1 MMRRFAPTL
10 KGLSLLM
17 ELHHFFT
24 AQRVLIVAG
33 KGGVGKSAVAGS
45 LALLSAQ
52 SGLRTLLVSFDA
64 QTIEIPDHERL
75 EKVIVTPGKALTDY
89 LASKGMGLI
98 SRQLAKSGIVEL
110 VATTAPG
117 LDDLLVLGRI
127 KAFEKELRAD
137 VIIVDG
143 PAAGHA
149 IDLVRAPLQLKRALA
164 TGPIAQQADEVL
176 AMLGDGKRCQVLM
189 VTTPAMTPVQ
199 ETVEAATELR
209 DDVHIVLAPVVVNK
223 READVP
229 TIDTT
234 GMSQELVDAHTYATQ
249 RMNAQRDAINTLKSS
264 LNLPQ
269 LSITRRR
276 LDGVELVNAI
286 VEDLAIAI
294 EALS

>member
-1 MMRRFAPTL
+1 MKP
-10 KGLSLLM
+10 
-17 ELHHFFT
+17 HHFLT

-45 LALLSAQ
+45 LALLAAR
-52 SGLRTLLVSFDA
+52 SGLRVLLVSFDA
-64 QTIEIPDHERL
+64 ETIEVPAHELL
-75 EKVIVTPGKALTDY
+75 EKVTVTPGNALTDY

-127 KAFEKELRAD
+127 KAFENELRAD
-137 VIIVDG
+137 IIIVDG

-149 IDLVRAPLQLKRALA
+149 IDLVRAPLQLKRALSS
-164 TGPIAQQADEVL
+164 GPIAQQADEVL
-176 AMLGDGKRCQVLM
+176 AMLADGARCKILM

-223 READVP
+223 IEPAVP
-229 TIDTT
+229 KLNTSEL
-234 GMSQELVDAHTYATQ
+234 SQDLVDAYAYASQ
-249 RMNAQRDAINTLKSS
+249 RSQSQQEAITVLSSTLD
-264 LNLPQ
+264 LPQ
-269 LSITRRR
+269 MTTTRRR
-276 LDGVELVNAI
+276 LDGEELVNAM
-286 VEDLAIAI
+286 VEDLTLAID
-294 EALS
+294 ALP

>member
-1 MMRRFAPTL
+1 
-10 KGLSLLM
+10 M
-17 ELHHFFT
+17 EPHHFFT

-45 LALLSAQ
+45 LALLAAR
-52 SGLRTLLVSFDA
+52 SGLRALLVSFDA
-64 QTIEIPDHERL
+64 ETIEVPAHERL
-75 EKVIVTPGKALTDY
+75 ERVTVTPGNALTDY

-137 VIIVDG
+137 IIIVDG

-176 AMLGDGKRCQVLM
+176 EMLADGTRCKILM

-223 READVP
+223 TEPAVP
-229 TIDTT
+229 QLNTSEF
-234 GMSQELVDAHTYATQ
+234 SQELIDAYTYASQ
-249 RMNAQRDAINTLKSS
+249 RSQSQQEAIAVLSSTLDLAQMTIM
-264 LNLPQ
+264 
-269 LSITRRR
+269 RRR
-276 LDGVELVNAI
+276 LDGEELVNAM
-286 VEDLAIAI
+286 VDDLTRSID
-294 EALS
+294 ALP

>member
-1 MMRRFAPTL
+1 MKP
-10 KGLSLLM
+10 
-17 ELHHFFT
+17 HHFLT

-45 LALLSAQ
+45 LALLAAR
-52 SGLRTLLVSFDA
+52 SGLRALLVSFDA
-64 QTIEIPDHERL
+64 ETIEVPAHELL
-75 EKVIVTPGKALTDY
+75 ERVTVTPGNALTDY

-127 KAFEKELRAD
+127 KAFENELRAD
-137 VIIVDG
+137 IIIVDG

-149 IDLVRAPLQLKRALA
+149 IDLVRAPLQLKRALSS
-164 TGPIAQQADEVL
+164 GPIAQQADEVL
-176 AMLGDGKRCQVLM
+176 AMLADGTRCKILM

-223 READVP
+223 IEPTVP
-229 TIDTT
+229 TLNT
-234 GMSQELVDAHTYATQ
+234 SELSPELVDAYAYASQ
-249 RMNAQRDAINTLKSS
+249 RSQSQQEAITVLSSTLE
-264 LNLPQ
+264 LPQ
-269 LSITRRR
+269 MAITRRR
-276 LDGVELVNAI
+276 LDGEELVNAM
-286 VEDLAIAI
+286 VEDLALAI
-294 EALS
+294 DAMP

>member
-1 MMRRFAPTL
+1 
-10 KGLSLLM
+10 M
-17 ELHHFFT
+17 EPHHFFT

-45 LALLSAQ
+45 LALLAAQ
-52 SGLRTLLVSFDA
+52 SGLRALLVSFDA
-64 QTIEIPDHERL
+64 ETIEVPAHERL
-75 EKVIVTPGKALTDY
+75 ERVTVTPGNALTDY

-137 VIIVDG
+137 IIIVDG

-164 TGPIAQQADEVL
+164 SGPIAQQADEVL
-176 AMLGDGKRCQVLM
+176 AMLADGTRCKILM

-209 DDVHIVLAPVVVNK
+209 DDVHIVLAPVVINK
-223 READVP
+223 KEPDVP
-229 TIDTT
+229 SLSTT
-234 GMSQELVDAHTYATQ
+234 DMSQELVDAYMYASQ
-249 RMNAQRDAINTLKSS
+249 RSQAQQEAIAVLSSTLD
-264 LNLPQ
+264 LPQ
-269 LSITRRR
+269 MTITRRR
-276 LDGVELVNAI
+276 LDGGELVTAM
-286 VEDLAIAI
+286 VEDLALAI
-294 EALS
+294 DALP

>member
-1 MMRRFAPTL
+1 
-10 KGLSLLM
+10 M
-17 ELHHFFT
+17 EPHHFFT

-45 LALLSAQ
+45 LALLAAQ
-52 SGLRTLLVSFDA
+52 SGLRALLVSFDA
-64 QTIEIPDHERL
+64 ETIEVPAHERL
-75 EKVIVTPGKALTDY
+75 ERVTVTPGNALTDY

-137 VIIVDG
+137 IIIVDG

-176 AMLGDGKRCQVLM
+176 AMLADGTRCKILM

-223 READVP
+223 KEPDVP
-229 TIDTT
+229 SLSTT
-234 GMSQELVDAHTYATQ
+234 DMSQELVDAYTYA
-249 RMNAQRDAINTLKSS
+249 AQRSQAQQEAIAVLSSTLE
-264 LNLPQ
+264 LPQ
-269 LSITRRR
+269 MTVTRRR
-276 LDGVELVNAI
+276 LDGGELVTAM
-286 VEDLAIAI
+286 VEDLALAI
-294 EALS
+294 DALP

>member
-1 MMRRFAPTL
+1 
-10 KGLSLLM
+10 M
-17 ELHHFFT
+17 EPHHFFT

-45 LALLSAQ
+45 LALLAAQ
-52 SGLRTLLVSFDA
+52 SGLRALLVSFDA
-64 QTIEIPDHERL
+64 ETIEVPAHERL
-75 EKVIVTPGKALTDY
+75 ERVTVTPGNALTDY

-137 VIIVDG
+137 IIIVDG

-176 AMLGDGKRCQVLM
+176 AMLADGTRCKILM

-209 DDVHIVLAPVVVNK
+209 DDVHIVLAPVVINK
-223 READVP
+223 KEPDVP
-229 TIDTT
+229 SLSTT
-234 GMSQELVDAHTYATQ
+234 DMSQELVDAYTYA
-249 RMNAQRDAINTLKSS
+249 AQRSQSQQEAIAVLSSTLE
-264 LNLPQ
+264 LPQ
-269 LSITRRR
+269 MIVTRRR
-276 LDGVELVNAI
+276 LDGGELVTAM
-286 VEDLAIAI
+286 VEDLALAI
-294 EALS
+294 DALP

>member
-1 MMRRFAPTL
+1 
-10 KGLSLLM
+10 M
-17 ELHHFFT
+17 EPHHFFT

-45 LALLSAQ
+45 LALLAAQ
-52 SGLRTLLVSFDA
+52 SGLRALLVSFDA
-64 QTIEIPDHERL
+64 ETIEVSAHERL
-75 EKVIVTPGKALTDY
+75 ERVTVTPGNALTDY

-137 VIIVDG
+137 IIIVDG

-176 AMLGDGKRCQVLM
+176 AMLADGTRCKILM

-223 READVP
+223 KEPDVP
-229 TIDTT
+229 SLSTT
-234 GMSQELVDAHTYATQ
+234 DMSQELIDAYTYASQ
-249 RMNAQRDAINTLKSS
+249 RSQAQQEAIAVLSNTLE
-264 LNLPQ
+264 LPQ
-269 LSITRRR
+269 MTITRRR
-276 LDGVELVNAI
+276 LDGAELVNAM
-286 VEDLAIAI
+286 VEDLALAI
-294 EALS
+294 DALP

>member
-1 MMRRFAPTL
+1 
-10 KGLSLLM
+10 M
-17 ELHHFFT
+17 EPHHFFT

-45 LALLSAQ
+45 LALLAAQ
-52 SGLRTLLVSFDA
+52 SGLRALLVSFDA
-64 QTIEIPDHERL
+64 ETIEVPAHERL
-75 EKVIVTPGKALTDY
+75 ERVTVTPGNALTDY

-137 VIIVDG
+137 IIIVDG

-164 TGPIAQQADEVL
+164 SGPIAQQADEVL
-176 AMLGDGKRCQVLM
+176 AMLADGTRCKILM

-199 ETVEAATELR
+199 ETVEAAAELR
-209 DDVHIVLAPVVVNK
+209 DDVHIVLAPVVINK
-223 READVP
+223 KEPDVP
-229 TIDTT
+229 SLSTT
-234 GMSQELVDAHTYATQ
+234 DMSQELVDAYMYA
-249 RMNAQRDAINTLKSS
+249 AQRSQAQQEAIAVLSSTLE
-264 LNLPQ
+264 LPQ
-269 LSITRRR
+269 MIVTRRR
-276 LDGVELVNAI
+276 LDGGELVTAM
-286 VEDLAIAI
+286 VEDLALAI
-294 EALS
+294 DALP

>member
-1 MMRRFAPTL
+1 
-10 KGLSLLM
+10 M
-17 ELHHFFT
+17 EPHHFFT

-45 LALLSAQ
+45 LALLAAQ
-52 SGLRTLLVSFDA
+52 SGLRALLVSFDA
-64 QTIEIPDHERL
+64 ETIEVPAHERL
-75 EKVIVTPGKALTDY
+75 ERVTVTPGNALTDY

-137 VIIVDG
+137 IIIVDG

-176 AMLGDGKRCQVLM
+176 AMLADGTRCKILM

-223 READVP
+223 KESDVP
-229 TIDTT
+229 SLSTT
-234 GMSQELVDAHTYATQ
+234 DMSQELVDAYTYA
-249 RMNAQRDAINTLKSS
+249 AQRSQAQQEAIAVLSSTLE
-264 LNLPQ
+264 LPQ
-269 LSITRRR
+269 MTVTRRR
-276 LDGVELVNAI
+276 LDGGELVTAM
-286 VEDLAIAI
+286 VEDLALAI
-294 EALS
+294 DALP

>member
-1 MMRRFAPTL
+1 
-10 KGLSLLM
+10 M
-17 ELHHFFT
+17 EPHHFFT

-45 LALLSAQ
+45 LALLAAR
-52 SGLRTLLVSFDA
+52 SGLRALLVSFDA
-64 QTIEIPDHERL
+64 ETIEVPAHERL
-75 EKVIVTPGKALTDY
+75 ERVTVTPGNALTDY

-127 KAFEKELRAD
+127 KAFENELRAD
-137 VIIVDG
+137 IIIVDG

-149 IDLVRAPLQLKRALA
+149 IDLVRAPLQLKRALSS
-164 TGPIAQQADEVL
+164 GPIAQQADEVL
-176 AMLGDGKRCQVLM
+176 AMLADGTRCKILM

-223 READVP
+223 TEPPVP
-229 TIDTT
+229 QLSTSEL
-234 GMSQELVDAHTYATQ
+234 SQDLVDAYTYASQ
-249 RMNAQRDAINTLKSS
+249 RSQSQQEAIAVLSSTLE
-264 LNLPQ
+264 LPQ
-269 LSITRRR
+269 MTITRRR
-276 LDGVELVNAI
+276 LDGEELVNAM
-286 VEDLAIAI
+286 VEDLTLAIDS
-294 EALS
+294 LP

>member
-1 MMRRFAPTL
+1 
-10 KGLSLLM
+10 M
-17 ELHHFFT
+17 EPHHFFT

-45 LALLSAQ
+45 LALLAAQ
-52 SGLRTLLVSFDA
+52 SGLRALLVSFDA
-64 QTIEIPDHERL
+64 ETIEVPAHERL
-75 EKVIVTPGKALTDY
+75 ERVTVTPGNALTDY

-137 VIIVDG
+137 IIIVDG

-176 AMLGDGKRCQVLM
+176 AMLADGTRCKILM

-223 READVP
+223 KEPDVP
-229 TIDTT
+229 SLSTT
-234 GMSQELVDAHTYATQ
+234 DMPQELVDAYTYASQ
-249 RMNAQRDAINTLKSS
+249 RSQAQQEAIAVLSNTLE
-264 LNLPQ
+264 LPQ
-269 LSITRRR
+269 MTITRRR
-276 LDGVELVNAI
+276 LDGAELVNAM
-286 VEDLAIAI
+286 VEDLALAI
-294 EALS
+294 DALP

>member
-1 MMRRFAPTL
+1 
-10 KGLSLLM
+10 M
-17 ELHHFFT
+17 EPHHFFT

-45 LALLSAQ
+45 LALLAAQ
-52 SGLRTLLVSFDA
+52 SGLRALLVSFDA
-64 QTIEIPDHERL
+64 ETIEVPAHERL
-75 EKVIVTPGKALTDY
+75 ERVTVTPGNALTDY

-137 VIIVDG
+137 IIIVDG

-164 TGPIAQQADEVL
+164 SGPIAQQADEVL
-176 AMLGDGKRCQVLM
+176 AMLADGTRCKILM

-209 DDVHIVLAPVVVNK
+209 DDVHIVLAPVVINK
-223 READVP
+223 KEPDVP
-229 TIDTT
+229 SLSTT
-234 GMSQELVDAHTYATQ
+234 DMSQELVDAYTYASQ
-249 RMNAQRDAINTLKSS
+249 RSQAQQEAIAVLSSTLE
-264 LNLPQ
+264 LPQ
-269 LSITRRR
+269 MIVTRRR
-276 LDGVELVNAI
+276 LDGGELVTAM
-286 VEDLAIAI
+286 VEDLALAI
-294 EALS
+294 DALP

>member
-1 MMRRFAPTL
+1 
-10 KGLSLLM
+10 M
-17 ELHHFFT
+17 EPHHFFT

-45 LALLSAQ
+45 LALLAAR
-52 SGLRTLLVSFDA
+52 SGLRALLVSFDA
-64 QTIEIPDHERL
+64 ETIEVPAHERL
-75 EKVIVTPGKALTDY
+75 ERVTVTPGNALTDY

-137 VIIVDG
+137 IIIVDG

-176 AMLGDGKRCQVLM
+176 EMLADGTRCKILM

-209 DDVHIVLAPVVVNK
+209 DDVHIVLAPVVINK
-223 READVP
+223 TEPAVP
-229 TIDTT
+229 QLNTSEF
-234 GMSQELVDAHTYATQ
+234 SQELIDAYTYASQ
-249 RMNAQRDAINTLKSS
+249 RSQSQQEAIAVLSSTLDLAQMTIM
-264 LNLPQ
+264 
-269 LSITRRR
+269 RRR
-276 LDGVELVNAI
+276 LDGEELVNAM
-286 VEDLAIAI
+286 VDDLTRSID
-294 EALS
+294 ALP

>member
-1 MMRRFAPTL
+1 
-10 KGLSLLM
+10 M

-45 LALLSAQ
+45 LALLAAQ
-52 SGLRTLLVSFDA
+52 NGLRALLVSFDA
-64 QTIEIPDHERL
+64 ETIEVPAHERL
-75 EKVIVTPGKALTDY
+75 ERVTVTPGNALTDY

-137 VIIVDG
+137 IIIVDG

-176 AMLGDGKRCQVLM
+176 AMLADGTRCKILM

-209 DDVHIVLAPVVVNK
+209 DDVHIVLAPVVINK
-223 READVP
+223 KEPDVP
-229 TIDTT
+229 TLATT
-234 GMSQELVDAHTYATQ
+234 DMSQELVDAYTYA
-249 RMNAQRDAINTLKSS
+249 AQRSQAQQEAIAVLSSTLE
-264 LNLPQ
+264 LPQ
-269 LSITRRR
+269 MTITRHR
-276 LDGVELVNAI
+276 LDGGELVTAM
-286 VEDLAIAI
+286 VEDLALAI
-294 EALS
+294 DALQ

>member
-1 MMRRFAPTL
+1 
-10 KGLSLLM
+10 M
-17 ELHHFFT
+17 EPHHFFT

-45 LALLSAQ
+45 LALLAAQ
-52 SGLRTLLVSFDA
+52 SGLRALLVSFDA
-64 QTIEIPDHERL
+64 ETIEVPAHERL
-75 EKVIVTPGKALTDY
+75 ERVTVTPGNALTDY

-137 VIIVDG
+137 IIIVDG

-176 AMLGDGKRCQVLM
+176 AMLADGTRCKILM

-223 READVP
+223 KEPDVP
-229 TIDTT
+229 SLSTT
-234 GMSQELVDAHTYATQ
+234 DMSQELVDAYTYASQ
-249 RMNAQRDAINTLKSS
+249 RSQAQQEAIAVLSNTLE
-264 LNLPQ
+264 LPQ
-269 LSITRRR
+269 MTITRRR
-276 LDGVELVNAI
+276 LDGAELVNAM
-286 VEDLAIAI
+286 VEDLALAI
-294 EALS
+294 DALP

>member
-1 MMRRFAPTL
+1 
-10 KGLSLLM
+10 M
-17 ELHHFFT
+17 EPHHFFT

-45 LALLSAQ
+45 LALLAAQ
-52 SGLRTLLVSFDA
+52 SGLRALLVSFDA
-64 QTIEIPDHERL
+64 ETIEVPAHERL
-75 EKVIVTPGKALTDY
+75 ERVTVTPGNALTDY

-137 VIIVDG
+137 IIIVDG

-176 AMLGDGKRCQVLM
+176 AMLADGTRCKILM

-223 READVP
+223 KEPDVP
-229 TIDTT
+229 SLSTT
-234 GMSQELVDAHTYATQ
+234 DMSQELVDAYTYA
-249 RMNAQRDAINTLKSS
+249 AQRSQAQQEAIAVLSSTLE
-264 LNLPQ
+264 LPQ
-269 LSITRRR
+269 MIVTRRR
-276 LDGVELVNAI
+276 LDGAELVNAM
-286 VEDLAIAI
+286 VEDLALAI
-294 EALS
+294 DALS

>member
-1 MMRRFAPTL
+1 
-10 KGLSLLM
+10 
-17 ELHHFFT
+17 
-24 AQRVLIVAG
+24 
-33 KGGVGKSAVAGS
+33 VGKSAVAGS
-45 LALLSAQ
+45 LALLAAQ
-52 SGLRTLLVSFDA
+52 SGLRALLVSFDA
-64 QTIEIPDHERL
+64 ETIEIPTHEHL
-75 EKVIVTPGKALTDY
+75 ERVTVTPGNALTDY

-137 VIIVDG
+137 IIIVDG

-176 AMLGDGKRCQVLM
+176 AMLADGTRCKILM

-223 READVP
+223 KEPEVP
-229 TIDTT
+229 SLSTT
-234 GMSQELVDAHTYATQ
+234 DMSQELSDAYTYASQ
-249 RMNAQRDAINTLKSS
+249 RSQAQHEAIAVLRSTLE
-264 LNLPQ
+264 
-269 LSITRRR
+269 LSQMTITRRR
-276 LDGVELVNAI
+276 LDGAELVNAM
-286 VEDLAIAI
+286 VEDLALAI
-294 EALS
+294 DALP

>member
-1 MMRRFAPTL
+1 
-10 KGLSLLM
+10 M
-17 ELHHFFT
+17 EPHHFFT

-45 LALLSAQ
+45 LALLAAR
-52 SGLRTLLVSFDA
+52 SGLRALLVSFDA
-64 QTIEIPDHERL
+64 ETIEVPAHERL
-75 EKVIVTPGKALTDY
+75 ERVTVTPGNALTDY

-137 VIIVDG
+137 IIIVDG

-176 AMLGDGKRCQVLM
+176 EMLADGTRCKILM

-209 DDVHIVLAPVVVNK
+209 DDVHIVLAPVVINK
-223 READVP
+223 TEPSVP
-229 TIDTT
+229 QLNTSEF
-234 GMSQELVDAHTYATQ
+234 SQELIDAYTYASQ
-249 RMNAQRDAINTLKSS
+249 RSQSQQEAIAVLSSTLDLAQMTIM
-264 LNLPQ
+264 
-269 LSITRRR
+269 RRR
-276 LDGVELVNAI
+276 LDGEELVNAM
-286 VEDLAIAI
+286 VDDLTRSID
-294 EALS
+294 ALP

>member
-1 MMRRFAPTL
+1 
-10 KGLSLLM
+10 M
-17 ELHHFFT
+17 EPHHFFT

-45 LALLSAQ
+45 LALLAAQ
-52 SGLRTLLVSFDA
+52 SGLRALLVSFDA
-64 QTIEIPDHERL
+64 ETIEVSAHERL
-75 EKVIVTPGKALTDY
+75 ERVTVTPGNALTDY

-137 VIIVDG
+137 IIIVDG

-176 AMLGDGKRCQVLM
+176 AMLADGTRCKILM

-223 READVP
+223 KEPDVP
-229 TIDTT
+229 SLSTT
-234 GMSQELVDAHTYATQ
+234 DMSQELVDAYTYASQ
-249 RMNAQRDAINTLKSS
+249 RSQAQQEAIAVLSNTLE
-264 LNLPQ
+264 LPQ
-269 LSITRRR
+269 MTITRRR
-276 LDGVELVNAI
+276 LDGAELVNAM
-286 VEDLAIAI
+286 VEDLALAI
-294 EALS
+294 DALP